1 MVQDACIDCPPPS
14 DSSNK
19 PKDSNPSEEAFLR
32 SLEEGKIKD
41 SVEYDNDDDAIELHH
56 IVNVLHSVES

>member
-19 PKDSNPSEEAFLR
+19 PKDSNPS
-32 SLEEGKIKD
+32 EEGKIKD